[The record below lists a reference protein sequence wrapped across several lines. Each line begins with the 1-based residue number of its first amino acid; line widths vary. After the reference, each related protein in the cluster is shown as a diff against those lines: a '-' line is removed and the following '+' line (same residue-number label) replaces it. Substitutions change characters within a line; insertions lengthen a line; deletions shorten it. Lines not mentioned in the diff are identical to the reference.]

1 MGKNMKKIIT
11 SVLIPSLL
19 FYLTGCYSLNEITK
33 EELRES
39 GNEDIQLIT
48 KNGVLYSFDKENY
61 FIQSDTLSGDG
72 LHIYGM
78 IKTPFTGS
86 IALQDMDK
94 ISAEQID
101 GSDSFFLT
109 LGVLAWAALIAG
121 LIFLISFGNA
131 LDDAHGINN

>member
-1 MGKNMKKIIT
+1 M
-11 SVLIPSLL
+11 
-19 FYLTGCYSLNEITK
+19 NEITK

-109 LGVLAWAALIAG
+109 LGVLAWSSISSRLN
-121 LIFLISFGNA
+121 IFNIIRECFGRCTR
-131 LDDAHGINN
+131 D